1 MMPKDTLACSAWP
14 YMLGQSATVTNAILL
29 DDMDAHKVAAAKLK
43 HAVSGLQ
50 REHAAIAKDN
60 GSLRNTMTAQPTF

>member
-1 MMPKDTLACSAWP
+1 MK
-14 YMLGQSATVTNAILL
+14 GQSATVTNAILL

-50 REHAAIAKDN
+50 R
-60 GSLRNTMTAQPTF
+60 